1 MANLFK
7 YIWIQCNNIWFTHKK
22 LPLCHPQKSI
32 VMCFYLVVTYKNLT
46 RHMENHILTMWKVIG
61 FLVQFITKVQQIGWK
76 VATSLPSPLNNGY
89 SNLFSPLVIFSFI
102 SLKNKTILP
111 LAIRWRCDFH
121 VLGINFMA

>member
-1 MANLFK
+1 
-7 YIWIQCNNIWFTHKK
+7 
-22 LPLCHPQKSI
+22 
-32 VMCFYLVVTYKNLT
+32 
-46 RHMENHILTMWKVIG
+46 MENHILTMWKVIG

-111 LAIRWRCDFH
+111 LAIRWRYDFH